1 MTHHRIGAV
10 GVIRPIAAAFVL
22 ATMVVVGACG
32 ISADDHPRPIS
43 RESTTTTIGTGPEP
57 PMTHVERWRR

>member
-43 RESTTTTIGTGPEP
+43 RESTTTTIGTGP
-57 PMTHVERWRR
+57 